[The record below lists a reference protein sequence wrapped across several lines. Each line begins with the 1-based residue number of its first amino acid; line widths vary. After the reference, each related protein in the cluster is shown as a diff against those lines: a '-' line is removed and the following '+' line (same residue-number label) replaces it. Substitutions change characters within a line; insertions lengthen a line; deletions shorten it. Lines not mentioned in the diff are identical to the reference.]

1 MINLDEL
8 TGLCEKLGCRIIPEC
23 PLSEYVTFRFGGCC
37 RALISINSA
46 QSAADLISYMN
57 DKSIRYDIIG
67 RGSNIIVDDNGFD
80 GVILLFGSDFA
91 AIEISENIIRCE
103 AGALLASACVHA
115 QQSGLSG
122 MENLFGIPGTV
133 GGALFMNAGAYG
145 TEMKDIVI
153 SAEYIDEDGKIRT
166 VSREEMALSYRHS
179 IFSDSSCAI
188 LSVTMQL
195 ENGNPDEIKK
205 AMNECMAKRSSKQP
219 LEYPSAGSTFKRP
232 EGSYAS
238 LLIEQCGLKGMQCGG
253 AMVSEKHSGFVINLG
268 YATCND
274 VLELCSEIQKIV
286 KEKTGYILELEP
298 VILK

>member
-8 TGLCEKLGCRIIPEC
+8 TMLCEKLDCRITPEC
-23 PLSEYVTFRFGGCC
+23 PLSEYITFRFGGKC

-46 QSAADLISYMN
+46 QSAAELIGYMKEN
-57 DKSIRYDIIG
+57 SVRYGILG
-67 RGSNIIVDDNGFD
+67 RGSNVLADDNGFD

-91 AIEISENIIRCE
+91 SIETKGNIIRCD

-145 TEMKDIVI
+145 SEMKDIVI
-153 SAEYIDEDGKIRT
+153 SAEYLDEDGRIRT
-166 VSREEMALSYRHS
+166 IGRESMDLSYRHS
-179 IFSDSSCAI
+179 YFSDHSCVI
-188 LSVTMQL
+188 ISVTMQL
-195 ENGNPDEIKK
+195 ENGDPDAIKN
-205 AMNECMAKRSSKQP
+205 AMNECMAKRSAKQP

-238 LLIEQCGLKGMQCGG
+238 LLIDRCGLKGMQCGG
-253 AMVSEKHSGFVINLG
+253 AMVSEKHSGFIINKG
-268 YATCND
+268 YATCAD
-274 VLELCSEIQKIV
+274 VLELCSQIQKIV
-286 KEKTGYILELEP
+286 KEKTGYTLELEP
-298 VILK
+298 VILR

>member
-153 SAEYIDEDGKIRT
+153 SAEYIDEDGKLRT

-188 LSVTMQL
+188 LSVTIQL
-195 ENGNPDEIKK
+195 ENGDPDEIKK

>member
-8 TGLCEKLGCRIIPEC
+8 TMLCEKLDCRITPEC
-23 PLSEYVTFRFGGCC
+23 PLSEYITFRFGGKC

-46 QSAADLISYMN
+46 QSAAELIGYMKEN
-57 DKSIRYDIIG
+57 SVRYGILG
-67 RGSNIIVDDNGFD
+67 RGSNVLADDNGFD

-91 AIEISENIIRCE
+91 SIETRGNIIRCD

-145 TEMKDIVI
+145 SEMKDIVI
-153 SAEYIDEDGKIRT
+153 SAEYLDEDGRIRT
-166 VSREEMALSYRHS
+166 IGRESMDLSYRHS
-179 IFSDSSCAI
+179 YFSDHSCVI
-188 LSVTMQL
+188 ISVTMQL
-195 ENGNPDEIKK
+195 ENGDPDAIKN
-205 AMNECMAKRSSKQP
+205 AMNECMAKRSAKQP

-238 LLIEQCGLKGMQCGG
+238 LLIDRCGLKGMQCGG
-253 AMVSEKHSGFVINLG
+253 AMVSEKHSGFIINKG
-268 YATCND
+268 YATCAD
-274 VLELCSEIQKIV
+274 VLELCSQIQKIV
-286 KEKTGYILELEP
+286 KEKTGYTLELEP
-298 VILK
+298 VILR

>member
-8 TGLCEKLGCRIIPEC
+8 TMLCEKLDCRITPEC
-23 PLSEYVTFRFGGCC
+23 PLSEYITFRFGGKC

-46 QSAADLISYMN
+46 QSAAELIGYMKEN
-57 DKSIRYDIIG
+57 SVRYGILG
-67 RGSNIIVDDNGFD
+67 RGSNVLADDNGFD

-91 AIEISENIIRCE
+91 SIETKGNIIRCD

-145 TEMKDIVI
+145 SEMKDIVI
-153 SAEYIDEDGKIRT
+153 SAEYLDEDGRIRT
-166 VSREEMALSYRHS
+166 IGRESMDLSYRHS
-179 IFSDSSCAI
+179 YFSDHSCVI
-188 LSVTMQL
+188 ISVTMQL
-195 ENGNPDEIKK
+195 ENGDPDAIKN
-205 AMNECMAKRSSKQP
+205 AMNECMAKRSAKQP

-238 LLIEQCGLKGMQCGG
+238 LLIDQCGLKGMQCGG
-253 AMVSEKHSGFVINLG
+253 AMVSEKHSGFIINKG
-268 YATCND
+268 YATCAD
-274 VLELCSEIQKIV
+274 VLELCSQIQKIV
-286 KEKTGYILELEP
+286 KEKTGYTLELEP
-298 VILK
+298 VILR

>member
-8 TGLCEKLGCRIIPEC
+8 TALCEKLGCRITPEC
-23 PLSEYVTFRFGGCC
+23 PLSEYITFRFGGKC

-46 QSAADLISYMN
+46 QSAAEL
-57 DKSIRYDIIG
+57 IRYMKKNSVRYGILG
-67 RGSNIIVDDNGFD
+67 RGSNVLADDNGFD

-91 AIEISENIIRCE
+91 SIEIRGNIIRCD

-133 GGALFMNAGAYG
+133 GGALYMNAGAYG
-145 TEMKDIVI
+145 SEMKDIVI
-153 SAEYIDEDGKIRT
+153 SAEYLDEDGKIRT
-166 VSREEMALSYRHS
+166 IGREGMELSYRHS
-179 IFSDSSCAI
+179 FFSDNSCVI
-188 LSVTMQL
+188 ISVTMQL
-195 ENGNPDEIKK
+195 ENGDPEVIKN

-238 LLIEQCGLKGMQCGG
+238 LLIDQCGLKGAQCGG
-253 AMVSEKHSGFVINLG
+253 AMVSEKHSGFIINKG
-268 YATCND
+268 YATCAD
-274 VLELCSEIQKIV
+274 VLELCSQVQRIV
-286 KEKTGYILELEP
+286 KEKTGYTLELEP
-298 VILK
+298 VILR

>member
-8 TGLCEKLGCRIIPEC
+8 TRLCEKLGCRIIPEC

-46 QSAADLISYMN
+46 QSAAELISYMR
-57 DKSIRYDIIG
+57 DKTIRYDIIG

-91 AIEISENIIRCE
+91 SIEINENIIRCD

-145 TEMKDIVI
+145 TEMNDIVI
-153 SAEYIDEDGKIRT
+153 SAEYLDEDGKIRT
-166 VSREEMALSYRHS
+166 ISREEMKLSYRNS
-179 IFSDSSCAI
+179 IFSDRSCAI

-195 ENGNPDEIKK
+195 ENGDPDEIKK
-205 AMNECMAKRSSKQP
+205 AMNECMAKRSAKQP

-238 LLIEQCGLKGMQCGG
+238 LLIDQCGLKGMRCGG

-286 KEKTGYILELEP
+286 KDKTGYILELEP

>member
-8 TGLCEKLGCRIIPEC
+8 NSLCEKLGCRMTPEC
-23 PLSEYVTFRFGGCC
+23 PLSEYITFRFGGCC

-46 QSAADLISYMN
+46 QSAAELIRYMKE
-57 DKSIRYDIIG
+57 KSIRYGILG
-67 RGSNIIVDDNGFD
+67 RGSNVLVDDNGFD

-91 AIEISENIIRCE
+91 SIEIRGNIIRCD

-145 TEMKDIVI
+145 REMKDIVI
-153 SAEYIDEDGKIRT
+153 SAEYLDEDGKIRT
-166 VSREEMALSYRHS
+166 ICRENMDLSYRHS
-179 IFSDSSCAI
+179 FFSDNSFVI
-188 LSVTMQL
+188 ISVTMQL
-195 ENGNPDEIKK
+195 ENGDPDAIKN
-205 AMNECMAKRSSKQP
+205 AMNECMAKRSAKQP

-238 LLIEQCGLKGMQCGG
+238 LLIDQCGLKGMQCGG
-253 AMVSEKHSGFVINLG
+253 AMVSEKHGGFVINKG
-268 YATCND
+268 YATCAD
-274 VLELCSEIQKIV
+274 VLELCSKVQKIV
-286 KEKTGYILELEP
+286 KEKTGYVLELEP
-298 VILK
+298 VILR

>member
-153 SAEYIDEDGKIRT
+153 SAEYIDEDGKLRT

-195 ENGNPDEIKK
+195 ENGDPDEIKK